1 MTLDDKIRAA
11 VEPLVAVCVPDL
23 YTGEEKEYCTYNYNE
38 MPAAFGDSRPHA
50 VRYLVQVHW
59 FLLLKKRPQPKKRQ
73 LGRALGET
81 HLFTWPTVENAS
93 DELGQ
98 HYVYEFQAVD
108 TEV

>member
-1 MTLDDKIRAA
+1 MLDTKIRAA

-23 YTGEEKEYCTYNYNE
+23 YTGDVEEYCTYNYNE
-38 MPAAFGDSRPHA
+38 IPAAFGDSRPHA

-59 FLLLKKRPQPKKRQ
+59 FLPLKKRPQPKKRQ
-73 LGRALGET
+73 LGRALGAT